1 MRHDGFAV
9 QEFEKRTIQ
18 HLKDS
23 KIPVHCIIEFLD
35 NASLQYKSKIPFDT
49 LSKSDVPIM
58 RNFFGEKHGK
68 STADG
73 VIGRNNQFLSLAVRN
88 GNVLSNAEE
97 LAEFCTNQLTKKPKG
112 ACQHYRQDFFCREHS
127 DLAEYC
133 TVELTNKL

>member
-1 MRHDGFAV
+1 M
-9 QEFEKRTIQ
+9 
-18 HLKDS
+18 KDS
-23 KIPVHCIIEFLD
+23 KIPIHCIIKFSD
-35 NASLQYKSKIPFDT
+35 NASWQYKSKIPFDT

-58 RNFFGEKHGK
+58 RNFLGEKHGK

-97 LAEFCTNQLTKKPKG
+97 LAESFTNQLIKKLKG
-112 ACQHYRQDFFCREHS
+112 ACQQYRQHFFYTEYS

-133 TVELTNKL
+133 TIELTNKL